1 MDLPECKG
9 NKIKKLIRFTLD
21 LSFLLSRIKL
31 LNQSELEL
39 KTFRSKQQFLKL
51 CFYSRGGYYHDVP
64 IGRTSTFSIFGARY
78 NSPNSDINVNK
89 ILWDEIADFIES
101 NRAVNILEIG
111 PAEGFFSFNILKKK
125 SCFLT
130 TIQPQTVL
138 DRRFRILIRMGNVK
152 NVKCLSGYF
161 PNSKIENENYDLILA
176 LGVLYHAENAKLFLN
191 KLLDYK
197 VPIVLETIINS
208 NVPAFID
215 GAKQRDGYGDQTG
228 ISESMIKNI
237 SKNKSFKVKEI
248 SNYNEL
254 EITSNSESRF
264 NLNGVP
270 YTRKGY
276 ILIPN

>member
-1 MDLPECKG
+1 MDLYKCKG
-9 NKIKKLIRFTLD
+9 NKIRKIIRLALD
-21 LSFLLSRIKL
+21 LSFGLSRIKL

-51 CFYSRGGYYHDVP
+51 CFYSRGGYYHDIP
-64 IGRTSTFSIFGARY
+64 IGRTSTFSLFGVRH

-125 SCFLT
+125 TCFLT
-130 TIQPQTVL
+130 TIQPRTIL
-138 DRRFRILIRMGNVK
+138 DRRFRILIRIGNFK
-152 NVKCLSGYF
+152 NVTCFSGNF
-161 PNSKIENENYDLILA
+161 PNSKIEKENYDLILA

-208 NVPAFID
+208 NVPSFID
-215 GAKQRDGYGDQTG
+215 GEKQRDGYGDQTG

-237 SKNKSFKVKEI
+237 SKNKAFKVKEI
-248 SNYNEL
+248 SNYNAL
-254 EITSNSESRF
+254 EITDPNSRF

-270 YTRKGY
+270 FTRKGY